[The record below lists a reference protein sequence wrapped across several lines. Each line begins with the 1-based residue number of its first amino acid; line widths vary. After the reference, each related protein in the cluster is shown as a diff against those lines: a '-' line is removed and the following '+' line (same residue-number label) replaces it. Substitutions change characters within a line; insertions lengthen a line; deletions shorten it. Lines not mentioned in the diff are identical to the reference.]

1 MSRAGAASPTEA
13 AFTPAAILRSGAWL
27 SIVFWGASF
36 VATRDAIRA
45 FHPYALV
52 AARFALG
59 ALVLFLV
66 LALRREALLP
76 RREDR
81 GLGLLLGLILGLHIA
96 AQAFA
101 LHYTSAVHSGWIVG
115 FCPVVIALGAQL
127 FLGQRLPGLA
137 WAGIALASAGVL
149 LIALEHRAEL
159 AHAGWGDLLVFG
171 TTFSWAAYTLLSA
184 RAVRGSGPLRTS
196 SFAMAVASLLCALLA
211 LVQGEALLGVPDA
224 RAWASLVFLGLCCS
238 GAAFWLWNRAV
249 LRLGPARL
257 GGLIYFQP
265 FVTALLSVW
274 LLGESVGW
282 NTWLGGPLVLLGVW
296 LMGRRARAALGS
308 TSRA

>member
-1 MSRAGAASPTEA
+1 MSGGRAPGTSET

-27 SIVFWGASF
+27 SILFWGASF
-36 VATRDAIRA
+36 VATRDALRA

-59 ALVLFLV
+59 ALVLLLLLV
-66 LALRREALLP
+66 LRREPLLP
-76 RREDR
+76 RRADR
-81 GLGLLLGLILGLHIA
+81 ARGLLLGLILGVHIA
-96 AQAFA
+96 VQAFA

-137 WAGIALASAGVL
+137 WGGIGLASAGVL
-149 LIALEHRAEL
+149 LIAFEHSVEL
-159 AHAGWGDLLVFG
+159 ARAGWGDLLVFG

-184 RAVRGSGPLRTS
+184 RAVQGSGPLRTS
-196 SFAMAVASLLCALLA
+196 AFAMAVASLLSALLA
-211 LVQGEALLGVPDA
+211 LVQGEALLAAPDL
-224 RAWASLVFLGLCCS
+224 RAWGSLAFLGLCCS

-265 FVTALLSVW
+265 FVTAALSVW
-274 LLGESVGW
+274 LLGERVRW
-282 NTWLGGPLVLLGVW
+282 NTWLGGPLVVLGVW
-296 LMGRRARAALGS
+296 LMGLRKPRPPGS